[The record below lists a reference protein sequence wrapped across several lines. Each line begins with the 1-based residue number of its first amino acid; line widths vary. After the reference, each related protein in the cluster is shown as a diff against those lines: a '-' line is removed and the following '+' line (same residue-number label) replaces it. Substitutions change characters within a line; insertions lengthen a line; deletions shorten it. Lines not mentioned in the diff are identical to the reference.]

1 MFLLRDILTAHFSSW
16 AGRMDILDDVWLP
29 KWLDRRMR
37 WTENRDRTRFLHA
50 ERARERDPIGK
61 DATKDW

>member
-1 MFLLRDILTAHFSSW
+1 MFMLRSILTAHVSAW

-29 KWLDRRMR
+29 KWLDRRVR
-37 WTENRDRTRFLHA
+37 WSENRDRARFLRA
-50 ERARERDPIGK
+50 ERAREQDPIGK